1 MAAVQET
8 GLFGQPMRW
17 YMDQAEGPFIG
28 LALAFLV
35 GYIGSYWLEVSYLE
49 VVAPLVLV
57 AQLVAAVVTA
67 YLTGVHGGASL
78 TQTILVCLLV
88 GGSGGAISAILAFIR
103 FFYPWLLLNLVT
115 EPVWSGLIAGCLG
128 AVTIGFFKLP
138 KLIKREQMSN
148 NN

>member
-1 MAAVQET
+1 MNA
-8 GLFGQPMRW
+8 
-17 YMDQAEGPFIG
+17 I
-28 LALAFLV
+28 LALVIANIIW
-35 GYIGSYWLEVSYLE
+35 G
-49 VVAPLVLV
+49 
-57 AQLVAAVVTA
+57 AASPIFKYA
-67 YLTGVHGGASL
+67 LTDIPPF
-78 TQTILVCLLV
+78 T
-88 GGSGGAISAILAFIR
+88 LAFIR